1 LMYAKISCAFLN
13 MKYSD
18 FSSDRCE
25 TLGSEALRDAL
36 TLDPLGKKGII
47 AVLHPC
53 YITLG

>member
-1 LMYAKISCAFLN
+1 MYAKISCAFLN